1 MKTIDNSADRT
12 RKWRESLRE
21 RRIPESDDVDTAA
34 AQALAIYLASVE
46 RTGTAEGHQVSE
58 AIRAVVERVL
68 VRSGYDDEAS
78 AQRAS
83 ARLYYLQML
92 ASYPNAPAS
101 QRKLWERG
109 PLPDDFTNWSD
120 DDEPK
125 MVDDWSYEEQDDD
138 V

>member
-1 MKTIDNSADRT
+1 M
-12 RKWRESLRE
+12 RE

-46 RTGTAEGHQVSE
+46 KTGTAEGVQVSE

-68 VRSGYDDEAS
+68 VKQGYDDEAS

-92 ASYPNAPAS
+92 ARYPNAPAS
-101 QRKLWERG
+101 QKRLWERG
-109 PLPDDFTNWSD
+109 PLPDDFMNISE
-120 DDEPK
+120 DDEPRRQ
-125 MVDDWSYEEQDDD
+125 DDWAYEEQDDD